1 MATEAQ
7 IRANRANAQKST
19 GPKTDEGKAASARNA
34 IKHGMSAAEAVVMP
48 GEEDIY
54 TAFREGILAEHDPQT
69 PTETVLVD
77 NIIAA
82 SWTLHRC
89 RMAEIEV
96 FDDSSDATR
105 DPLLCDAADDRMRR
119 IDTYTRRAESSLHR
133 SLRSLQALR
142 KERRALEVAQ
152 ELAKP
157 RHVEVQWVKPVD
169 EEPPAQ
175 TKPIQPAAPPPPRTK
190 RTRSRGR
197 HTARHTSGRSKH

>member
-7 IRANRANAQKST
+7 IRANRANARKST

-34 IKHGMSAAEAVVMP
+34 IKYGMSAAEAVVMP
-48 GEEDIY
+48 GEEEIY
-54 TAFREGILAEHDPQT
+54 AAFREGILAEHDPQT

-89 RMAEIEV
+89 RMAEIKA
-96 FDDSSDATR
+96 FDDTSDGTR
-105 DPLLCDAADDRMRR
+105 DPLLCDAADDAMRR

-175 TKPIQPAAPPPPRTK
+175 TKPIAPAPIPLRAPLPKPSLAK
-190 RTRSRGR
+190 RSQFGR
-197 HTARHTSGRSKH
+197 RRWS